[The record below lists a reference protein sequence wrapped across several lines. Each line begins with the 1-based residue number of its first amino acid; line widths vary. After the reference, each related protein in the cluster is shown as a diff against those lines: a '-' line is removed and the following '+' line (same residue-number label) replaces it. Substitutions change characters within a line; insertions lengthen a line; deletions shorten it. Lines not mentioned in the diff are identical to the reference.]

1 MHVAGIIAA
10 KGEASF
16 FTTRG
21 NVAGL
26 AWQAPIKMHGAR
38 TDFTTAVNV
47 AHLANLVRAGAKVI
61 NLSGGLGS
69 KAPLEEVCSIASV
82 KARLISRLAKHYGD
96 FIYVLAAGNSYD
108 KDYFYQPLALLF
120 QPEKIPACQLFDGAK
135 KMSTTDLSI
144 VKNHIIIVANADTR
158 VSGKVELYAGEAVYC
173 PEDKGLSAKCG
184 GSNYGTGVEIAAPG
198 VDIKSLGFSPSYW
211 TKPYQDTGTSMSAP
225 QVAAALAVAWS
236 IKPTLSAEQAK
247 QIVIGDTN
255 PSPTARRMISDIEGR
270 KYPLLDLDDVVNKA
284 LATTGQSKPPVDP
297 TALAPLV
304 IYATCTY
311 SQVPYVLRTP
321 ASKLNVRITNGFT
334 NFVEDEGLLSTSYA
348 TALPAGAYVLML
360 QAPTGSEFNFTW
372 NNASPTK
379 SIPFTLAEDPSGNV
393 RTMHVEFAAATK
405 AACEASIDPLPAP
418 TVTGV
423 GVVPTATATINIPA
437 TAFVRGT
444 NVALSTN
451 GYGADTLANAPPYGE
466 AANAAEWDFNVP
478 MAGTYE
484 LVAEYAAAVSRPV
497 TIAFNGAV
505 KFPNALATVTGGWFP
520 ANRQTIS
527 QGFVTLPAGVTTMRV
542 SRGSVFPHIR
552 GFNLVPV
559 KSANLLL
566 GAQVS
571 DSCASCPF
579 DRYGDP
585 NKLTDG
591 DVLVAAR
598 NLGTYIGNFNV
609 TLPYPITLDRVVL
622 TPAIAPNRVVSY
634 EILTSTDPL
643 GAVGTWTSHGGRI
656 SKFWTGGVALETPLN
671 TVTSG
676 VRVVRLVV
684 YASPSWVSL
693 TEIQGFNGGSPLIS
707 GTFSVPAN
715 NPTGTLFTVPTGV
728 GTCTFNA
735 SGSWNYGFGA
745 SSSAA
750 GVQSFNGDSFGY
762 VRLLP
767 STPYFSLI
775 ANTAGGYRA
784 IGSGQTVSVSG
795 GQSMQFQIN
804 EGIRI
809 GDSYA
814 DNSGA
819 LSVSYQCQ

>member
-1 MHVAGIIAA
+1 MMRQIL
-10 KGEASF
+10 
-16 FTTRG
+16 
-21 NVAGL
+21 GL
-26 AWQAPIKMHGAR
+26 W
-38 TDFTTAVNV
+38 VS
-47 AHLANLVRAGAKVI
+47 ANE
-61 NLSGGLGS
+61 LSES
-69 KAPLEEVCSIASV
+69 
-82 KARLISRLAKHYGD
+82 
-96 FIYVLAAGNSYD
+96 VLAGDAVLLSLYEQEVAKLSRSYGAGFLSLWAGNFAVVD
-108 KDYFYQPLALLF
+108 ATKDAYVTDVVMQTSS
-120 QPEKIPACQLFDGAK
+120 
-135 KMSTTDLSI
+135 STAISI
-144 VKNHIIIVANADTR
+144 TITGKNLPPVSLQATLGTANCT
-158 VSGKVELYAGEAVYC
+158 
-173 PEDKGLSAKCG
+173 
-184 GSNYGTGVEIAAPG
+184 
-198 VDIKSLGFSPSYW
+198 
-211 TKPYQDTGTSMSAP
+211 DTGT
-225 QVAAALAVAWS
+225 
-236 IKPTLSAEQAK
+236 
-247 QIVIGDTN
+247 G
-255 PSPTARRMISDIEGR
+255 G
-270 KYPLLDLDDVVNKA
+270 
-284 LATTGQSKPPVDP
+284 
-297 TALAPLV
+297 
-304 IYATCTY
+304 
-311 SQVPYVLRTP
+311 
-321 ASKLNVRITNGFT
+321 
-334 NFVEDEGLLSTSYA
+334 STSR
-348 TALPAGAYVLML
+348 
-360 QAPTGSEFNFTW
+360 EFF
-372 NNASPTK
+372 
-379 SIPFTLAEDPSGNV
+379 
-393 RTMHVEFAAATK
+393 
-405 AACEASIDPLPAP
+405 C
-418 TVTGV
+418 
-423 GVVPTATATINIPA
+423 VPTASSTTLAFKTFKNDALIPGASKNISIIITPPIIINIPA

-622 TPAIAPNRVVSY
+622 TPAIAPNGVVSY